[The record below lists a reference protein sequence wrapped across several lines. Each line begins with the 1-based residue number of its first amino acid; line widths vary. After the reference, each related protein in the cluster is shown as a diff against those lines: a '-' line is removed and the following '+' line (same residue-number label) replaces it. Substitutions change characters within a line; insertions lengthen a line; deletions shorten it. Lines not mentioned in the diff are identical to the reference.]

1 MVYAAVLAGGIG
13 SRMQNTDIPKQ
24 FLDLDGKPIIIHTVE
39 KMLMNTSVDVV
50 YIGINPNWL
59 TFCEDLVAKHLG
71 PDHGVK
77 IVAGGADRNG
87 TIINI
92 LDDIEKSYG
101 INDDDIIVTHDAVR
115 PFLTQ
120 RIIDE
125 NIDAAAEFGA
135 CDTVVKASDT
145 IVRSED
151 GKCSSIYVGVAP
163 FDINQNVDTNHW
175 EFGWYYDCYKS
186 ALCSGQPHNCW
197 NTPYWPRKEDGGY
210 VKTGDIVNV
219 TMNASNG
226 SLSFALRGT
235 DLGCAFSAIPR
246 DRPLVPCVLLHFA
259 GDSVE
264 LVL

>member
-39 KMLMNTSVDVV
+39 KMLMNASVDAV

-92 LDDIEKSYG
+92 LDDIEKSCG

-125 NIDAAAEFGA
+125 NIAAAAEFGA

-151 GKCSSIYVGVAP
+151 G
-163 FDINQNVDTNHW
+163 
-175 EFGWYYDCYKS
+175 
-186 ALCSGQPHNCW
+186 
-197 NTPYWPRKEDGGY
+197 
-210 VKTGDIVNV
+210 
-219 TMNASNG
+219 
-226 SLSFALRGT
+226 SFIT
-235 DLGCAFSAIPR
+235 EIPPR
-246 DRPLVPCVLLHFA
+246 DPLYQGQTPQSFKIKLLRDCFNEMTPDEQKILTDACKICVLKGHPVRLVDGEVLNFKITTV
-259 GDSVE
+259 GDYQMARAM
-264 LVL
+264 LLIK